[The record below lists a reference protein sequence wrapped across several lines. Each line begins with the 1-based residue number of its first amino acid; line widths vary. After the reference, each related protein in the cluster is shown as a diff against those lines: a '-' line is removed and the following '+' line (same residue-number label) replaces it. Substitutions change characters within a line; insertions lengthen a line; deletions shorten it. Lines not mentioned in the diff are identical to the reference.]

1 MAGRSRLGAL
11 QERQFRL
18 LWLGRTTSA
27 IGDGLIGV
35 ALAFAVIHET
45 GSAADLGVVMTCF
58 TLGRAGLVVVAG
70 VWADR
75 LPRRLVMVTADLV
88 RAMAQGV
95 VAFLLISGTAEIW
108 HLAVA
113 AFVSGAATAFFGPSS
128 TAFVPDAVSPGRL
141 QQANALISTSG
152 SSAELFGPAL
162 SGFLVWSFGAGWV
175 FAIDA
180 ATYALSAA
188 FLLSMRVRETPGE
201 ERQPFLREVAGGLR
215 LVAERQWLWVSLASF
230 ALGNVA
236 LASYFVIGPVIAERE
251 LDGARDWGLILSG
264 GSVGALA
271 GSLLALRWRPTRPLL
286 VGNLVMLLEPVMF
299 LALIPPLPMVGLV
312 VCTAM
317 TFLGITFFNALWET
331 VLQEHVPRRALS
343 RVTSLDWLV
352 SFVFMPIGYTIAG
365 PLSESVGMKATLGF
379 GAALA
384 GLAVAMPLCFAGVR
398 QLRRLPSPAFGSAG
412 ELPVP
417 VPPDPLP

>member
-1 MAGRSRLGAL
+1 MALNSRLGAL
-11 QERQFRL
+11 QEPQFRL
-18 LWLGRTTSA
+18 FWLGRTTSA

-45 GSAADLGVVMTCF
+45 GSAADLGLVMACF
-58 TLGRAGLVVVAG
+58 TFGRAGLVVVAG

-75 LPRRLVMVTADLV
+75 LPRRLVMITADVV
-88 RAMAQGV
+88 RAVGQGV

-113 AFVSGAATAFFGPSS
+113 AFVSGAANAFFGPSS

-152 SSAELFGPAL
+152 SAAELLGPAV
-162 SGFLVWSFGAGWV
+162 SGLLVWSVGAGWV

-180 ATYALSAA
+180 ASYAFSAA
-188 FLLSMRVRETPGE
+188 FLLAMRVRETPRE
-201 ERQPFLREVAGGLR
+201 ERRPFLREVVGGLR
-215 LVAERQWLWVSLASF
+215 MVVERRWLWVSLASF

-236 LASYFVIGPVIAERE
+236 LASYFVIAPVVAERE

-286 VGNLVMLLEPVMF
+286 VGNLVMLLEPAMF
-299 LALIPPLPMVGLV
+299 LALIPPLPLVGLAI
-312 VCTAM
+312 CTAM
-317 TFLGITFFNALWET
+317 TFLGIALFNALWET
-331 VLQEHVPRRALS
+331 VLQERVPRRALS

-365 PLSESVGMKATLGF
+365 PLSENVGIKTTLGF

-384 GLAVAMPLCFAGVR
+384 AAAVALPLCFAGVR
-398 QLRRLPSPAFGSAG
+398 DLRRSSNAGRAG
-412 ELPVP
+412 EAGTSLTSGAR
-417 VPPDPLP
+417 

>member
-1 MAGRSRLGAL
+1 MAGRSRFGAL

-88 RAMAQGV
+88 RAAAQGV

-108 HLAVA
+108 HLALA

-162 SGFLVWSFGAGWV
+162 SGVLVWSFGAGWV

-188 FLLSMRVRETPGE
+188 FLLSMRVRETPGA
-201 ERQPFLREVAGGLR
+201 ERRPFLREVVGGLR

-236 LASYFVIGPVIAERE
+236 LSSYFVIGPVIAERE

-271 GSLLALRWRPTRPLL
+271 GSLLALRWGPTRPLL

-299 LALIPPLPMVGLV
+299 LALIPPLPMAGLV

-331 VLQEHVPRRALS
+331 VLQERVPRRALS

-384 GLAVAMPLCFAGVR
+384 GLAVAMPLCFTGVR
-398 QLRRLPSPAFGSAG
+398 GLTRSPSPAFGSAS